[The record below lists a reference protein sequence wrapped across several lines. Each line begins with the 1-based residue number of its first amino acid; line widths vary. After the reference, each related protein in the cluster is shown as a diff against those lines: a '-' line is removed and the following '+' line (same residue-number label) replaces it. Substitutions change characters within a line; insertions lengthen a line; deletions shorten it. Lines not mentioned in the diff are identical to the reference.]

1 MAKITLLPLYAL
13 LITFSLIWNHGNATT
28 PRKLGVRHNTVT
40 NLPNSMKL
48 GKRQNPIIITS
59 LPNTNEAA
67 NSGEPGLRS
76 SPISSTSTQTDA
88 TTHFYRP
95 STDTDETT
103 TSKIKGRFSSSQM
116 WQSLQFEATPRKL
129 GARHNTVTSLSTP
142 RKLGA
147 RHNAITSFPNTY
159 KATSRGSIMDIL
171 LLKATTP
178 RIQGHALLQ
187 AFQLQIKQLL
197 HVENPSIFQSLAQ
210 AQQQFLAYKG
220 HANVATNSNKLGARE
235 NPIIITRLP
244 SPNEA
249 TNSRESVLHF
259 PSISSSPTQANRL
272 FPRSR

>member
-40 NLPNSMKL
+40 NLPNTNYEAIFDGSKHEDSHIPSSLAHANVIVPKGPLINPNEATSMKL
-48 GKRQNPIIITS
+48 GKHQNPIIITS

-88 TTHFYRP
+88 TTHFYQS

-116 WQSLQFEATPRKL
+116 WQSLPFEATPRKL
-129 GARHNTVTSLSTP
+129 GARHNTVTSLSTS

-159 KATSRGSIMDIL
+159 KATSRGSAN
-171 LLKATTP
+171 KATT
-178 RIQGHALLQ
+178 
-187 AFQLQIKQLL
+187 
-197 HVENPSIFQSLAQ
+197 
-210 AQQQFLAYKG
+210 
-220 HANVATNSNKLGARE
+220 NKLGARE
-235 NPIIITRLP
+235 NPIIITSLP
-244 SPNEA
+244 STNEA

-259 PSISSSPTQANRL
+259 SSISSSPTQSNRV
-272 FPRSR
+272 FPRDPDEAGHVSSIIN